1 MSQPLLVLCTC
12 PDRQS
17 GLEIARALCDQ
28 HLAACTNLLPGV
40 VSVYHWQGKIMEDE
54 EVLLLVKTRA
64 GLLAQVEE
72 LIRSKHVY
80 QVPEVIA
87 LPITAGSDDYL
98 HWMFANLHPLPAE

>member
-12 PDRQS
+12 PDRAA

-28 HLAACTNLLPGV
+28 QLAACTNLLPGV
-40 VSVYHWQGKIMEDE
+40 ISVYHWQGKIMQDE

-64 GLLAQVEE
+64 DLLPQVEE

-87 LPITAGSDDYL
+87 LPITAGSADYL
-98 HWMFANLHPLPAE
+98 HWMFTNLQPLQPE